1 MRIRRDLSAFNGPA
15 LVKSCTET
23 LSTTLSK
30 LCQQGLVANS
40 CCPGCRAIS
49 KLTATRLRLT
59 TSLATPRRLLRGKA
73 PFTRRTICL
82 REGRLHR
89 RWDKRSLSDNE
100 SVGVVV
106 VGAAR
111 TFWRNGN
118 ARNVAALNLNGRI
131 FRRALRHLAKRVGAM
146 LDASPVRSAFTESP
160 LSADEGDRYV
170 AGPAGNFATRGCSRG
185 EAQRART
192 RRRDQLIPLRRAAK

>member
-1 MRIRRDLSAFNGPA
+1 
-15 LVKSCTET
+15 
-23 LSTTLSK
+23 
-30 LCQQGLVANS
+30 
-40 CCPGCRAIS
+40 
-49 KLTATRLRLT
+49 
-59 TSLATPRRLLRGKA
+59 
-73 PFTRRTICL
+73 
-82 REGRLHR
+82 LHR